1 MNKEQKDNKDGHDFW
16 DDHFE
21 VIGLSDE
28 MNEKVKQEITK
39 KLQGKF
45 DKLEIKNYKGKFDKL
60 EIMNNIHSFSMKD
73 KEETG

>member
-1 MNKEQKDNKDGHDFW
+1 MKEQKDNKDGHDFW

-28 MNEKVKQEITK
+28 MNEKLKKQITK

-45 DKLEIKNYKGKFDKL
+45 DKLES
-60 EIMNNIHSFSMKD
+60 MNNIHSFSMKD

>member
-1 MNKEQKDNKDGHDFW
+1 MKEQKDNKDGHDFW

-39 KLQGKF
+39 KLEGKF
-45 DKLEIKNYKGKFDKL
+45 DKLET
-60 EIMNNIHSFSMKD
+60 MNNIHSFSMKD

>member
-45 DKLEIKNYKGKFDKL
+45 DKLEK
-60 EIMNNIHSFSMKD
+60 KD
-73 KEETG
+73 AE

>member
-1 MNKEQKDNKDGHDFW
+1 MKEQKDNKDGHDFW

-28 MNEKVKQEITK
+28 MNEKLKKQITK

-45 DKLEIKNYKGKFDKL
+45 DKLE
-60 EIMNNIHSFSMKD
+60 KD
-73 KEETG
+73 KEVQG

>member
-1 MNKEQKDNKDGHDFW
+1 MKEQKDNKDGHDFW

-45 DKLEIKNYKGKFDKL
+45 DKLES
-60 EIMNNIHSFSMKD
+60 MNNIHSFSMKD

>member
-1 MNKEQKDNKDGHDFW
+1 MKEQKDNKDGVEIVIPHDFW

-21 VIGLSDE
+21 VMGFE
-28 MNEKVKQEITK
+28 EKNEKVKQQLTK

-45 DKLEIKNYKGKFDKL
+45 DKLE
-60 EIMNNIHSFSMKD
+60 KD